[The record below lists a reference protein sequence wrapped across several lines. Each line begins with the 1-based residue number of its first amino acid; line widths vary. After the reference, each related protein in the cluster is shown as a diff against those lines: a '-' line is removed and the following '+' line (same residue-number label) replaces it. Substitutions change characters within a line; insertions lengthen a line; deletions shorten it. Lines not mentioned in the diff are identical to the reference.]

1 MNNVAPLAPK
11 RSTRAFHPI
20 SFTKRSRSLTQKRAS
35 ARFHELRLNRPGLEG
50 CIRRAA
56 SHNLLHRRS
65 VPGIFDKE
73 HTHSLLV
80 AVWVLDFHPV
90 VIANSHDRI
99 AAFNPQGLNAKAK
112 RLFF

>member
-1 MNNVAPLAPK
+1 
-11 RSTRAFHPI
+11 
-20 SFTKRSRSLTQKRAS
+20 
-35 ARFHELRLNRPGLEG
+35 
-50 CIRRAA
+50 
-56 SHNLLHRRS
+56 

-90 VIANSHDRI
+90 VIANSHDRM